1 MQYCDKVIASKYC
14 FDEPVV
20 LDGVTITGDRVC
32 IEQCEKVT
40 EWTTFCNNNPATVNI
55 ARYRTTIVFT
65 IVFLLQLLKQAISI
79 QENFNSED
87 CEMTA
92 DFPPKLEFAIL
103 KLPHKNSIEVL
114 KFIVKGLN
122 VNHTF
127 QFLPGIRDVYRLT
140 TYKINKEKMWHM

>member
-1 MQYCDKVIASKYC
+1 M
-14 FDEPVV
+14 

-32 IEQCEKVT
+32 IEQCEKMT

-55 ARYRTTIVFT
+55 ASNRIINAFKLVL
-65 IVFLLQLLKQAISI
+65 LLQLLKQAISI

-103 KLPHKNSIEVL
+103 KLPDKNSIEVL

-127 QFLPGIRDVYRLT
+127 QFLPG
-140 TYKINKEKMWHM
+140 M